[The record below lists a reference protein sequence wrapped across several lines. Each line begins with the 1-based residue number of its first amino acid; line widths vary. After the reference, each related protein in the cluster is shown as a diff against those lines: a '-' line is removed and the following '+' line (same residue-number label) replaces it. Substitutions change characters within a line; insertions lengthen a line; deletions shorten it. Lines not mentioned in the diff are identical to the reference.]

1 MCHPAIF
8 TAVGVS
14 GATAGTLAVAS
25 GVGLAGYSILSARA
39 AQKSS
44 DAFAEQAYRDEQEQI
59 ASNRSSVILES
70 MQKGNLLKEEFLRR
84 QATNRALLSPS
95 GIGQSNSFE
104 AAMRFNKTQFHREL
118 NVIALNESR
127 KQRDLAFSSLDARRQ
142 LESIKSANKNAF
154 QQQFVK
160 SISTLA
166 TTASGFK
173 TPGTASTGG
182 NIGNVTLGD
191 VAGAVPGDAGFL
203 TSPNPMTG
211 FRYRK

>member
-8 TAVGVS
+8 TALSS
-14 GATAGTLAVAS
+14 GAITGAAAGTLAVAS

-70 MQKGNLLKEEFLRR
+70 MQKGNILKEEFIRR

-104 AAMRFNKTQFHREL
+104 AAMRFNKSQFHREL
-118 NVIALNESR
+118 NVIALEQSR
-127 KQRDLAFSSLDARRQ
+127 KERDLTYASIDARRQ
-142 LESIKSANKNAF
+142 LESTKTANKNAF
-154 QQQFVK
+154 QQQVIR
-160 SISTLA
+160 SVTTAA
-166 TTASGFK
+166 TAASGFK
-173 TPGTASTGG
+173 TPGTTQLVETDRIMGG
-182 NIGNVTLGD
+182 LYGR
-191 VAGAVPGDAGFL
+191 
-203 TSPNPMTG
+203 SNPLEG
-211 FRYRK
+211 V